1 MVDGGVY
8 SKGNEKLVLSMRDE
22 AIRMFLLAGK
32 HVIVDD
38 TNLHPKHEEEIRAI
52 VAKHNT
58 AFSDNVVVEIKTF
71 DTSVEEC
78 IARDLKR
85 DASVGAEVILK
96 MARQWCP
103 DKYQDPVPEL
113 DMKEAK
119 ANGLPWCVIYDLDGT
134 AAIMGDRSPYDAS
147 QCDKVDRCNHALSM
161 VLDMMLYAVDKEA
174 EYTYPPSFNTPW
186 SQLKFIA
193 MSGRDSKHR
202 EPTLRFLDKHAFPY
216 DALYMRAEGDNR
228 KDAIVKE
235 EMYEQHIKGR
245 YNVLVVFDDR
255 NQVVDLW
262 RKKLGIPCFQVN
274 YGDF

>member
-1 MVDGGVY
+1 
-8 SKGNEKLVLSMRDE
+8 
-22 AIRMFLLAGK
+22 
-32 HVIVDD
+32 
-38 TNLHPKHEEEIRAI
+38 
-52 VAKHNT
+52 
-58 AFSDNVVVEIKTF
+58 
-71 DTSVEEC
+71 
-78 IARDLKR
+78 
-85 DASVGAEVILK
+85 
-96 MARQWCP
+96 
-103 DKYQDPVPEL
+103 
-113 DMKEAK
+113 
-119 ANGLPWCVIYDLDGT
+119 
-134 AAIMGDRSPYDAS
+134 
-147 QCDKVDRCNHALSM
+147 
-161 VLDMMLYAVDKEA
+161 
-174 EYTYPPSFNTPW
+174 
-186 SQLKFIA
+186 